1 VSKEMLKYRFG
12 NGIDAHRFSA
22 GRPLIL
28 GGVTIPFPQ
37 GLLGH
42 SDADVLTHAIID
54 ALLGAAA
61 LDDIGTHFPDT
72 DPQYKAISSMVLLK
86 KILEIITAAGFQIGQ
101 IDATIVTQAPKM
113 RPYIPAIR
121 QSLADCLRLPIAD
134 ISVKAKTTE
143 GMGFTGR
150 GEGILA
156 LATATLITT

>member
-1 VSKEMLKYRFG
+1 MQKYRFG
-12 NGIDAHRFSA
+12 NGIDAHRFCE

-28 GGVTIPFPQ
+28 GGVTVPFPQ

-72 DPQYKAISSMVLLK
+72 DNRYKNISSIILLDRT
-86 KILEIITAAGFQIGQ
+86 LEIISTAGYTIGQ
-101 IDATIVTQAPKM
+101 VDATIVTQAPKIK
-113 RPYIPAIR
+113 PFVPAIR
-121 QSLADCLRLPIAD
+121 QNLAEHLRLAITD
-134 ISVKAKTTE
+134 VSVKAKTTE

-150 GEGILA
+150 GEGILV
-156 LATATLITT
+156 LATATLIAL

>member
-1 VSKEMLKYRFG
+1 MPKYRFG
-12 NGIDAHRFSA
+12 NGIDAHRFSE

-61 LDDIGTHFPDT
+61 LDDIGAHFPDT
-72 DPQYKAISSMVLLK
+72 DERYKDISSLVLLSK
-86 KILEIITAAGFQIGQ
+86 TRELITAAGFQIGQ
-101 IDATIVTQAPKM
+101 IDATIVTQAPKL
-113 RPYIPAIR
+113 RPYVAAIR
-121 QSLADCLRLPIAD
+121 QSLADCLCLPITAL
-134 ISVKAKTTE
+134 SVKAKTTE
-143 GMGFTGR
+143 GLGFTGR

-156 LATATLITT
+156 LATATLITI

>member
-1 VSKEMLKYRFG
+1 MKYRIG
-12 NGIDAHRFSA
+12 NGLDAHRFTE

-28 GGVTIPFPQ
+28 GGIEIAFPM
-37 GLLGH
+37 GLAGH

-61 LDDIGTHFPDT
+61 LDDIGTHFPDD
-72 DPQYKAISSMVLLK
+72 DPRYRNINSILLLRQVLEMLTQRGYK
-86 KILEIITAAGFQIGQ
+86 IGNL
-101 IDATIVTQAPKM
+101 DTVIVAQEPKL

-121 QSLADCLRLPIAD
+121 QNLAREMNLPITD

-150 GEGILA
+150 GEGILSM
-156 LATATLITT
+156 ATVLLFLP

>member
-1 VSKEMLKYRFG
+1 MLKYRFG
-12 NGIDAHRFSA
+12 NGFDAHRFGA

-28 GGVTIPFPQ
+28 GGVTIPFEK

-61 LDDIGTHFPDT
+61 QDDIGTHFPDT
-72 DPQYKAISSMVLLK
+72 DPQYKDISSLVLLEK
-86 KILEIITAAGFQIGQ
+86 TLGIITPAGYQIGQ
-101 IDATIVTQAPKM
+101 IDATIVTQAPKL
-113 RPYIPAIR
+113 RPYIGAIR
-121 QSLADCLRLPIAD
+121 QSLAECLRIPVRD

-150 GEGILA
+150 GEGIFV
-156 LATATLITT
+156 LATATLITV

>member
-1 VSKEMLKYRFG
+1 MKYRIG
-12 NGIDAHRFSA
+12 NGIDAHRFTA

-28 GGVTIPFPQ
+28 GGIEIAFPM
-37 GLLGH
+37 GLAGH

-61 LDDIGTHFPDT
+61 LDDIGTHFPDD
-72 DPQYKAISSMVLLK
+72 DPRYRNINSILLLRQVLEMLTQRGYK
-86 KILEIITAAGFQIGQ
+86 IGNL
-101 IDATIVTQAPKM
+101 DTVIVAQEPKL

-121 QSLADCLRLPIAD
+121 QNLAREMNLPITD

-150 GEGILA
+150 GEGILSM
-156 LATATLITT
+156 ATVLLFLP

>member
-1 VSKEMLKYRFG
+1 MQKYRFG
-12 NGIDAHRFSA
+12 NGIDAHRFYE

-61 LDDIGTHFPDT
+61 LEDIGTHFPDT
-72 DPQYKAISSMVLLK
+72 DDRYKNISSIFLLDK
-86 KILEIITAAGFQIGQ
+86 TLEIITAAGYTIGQ
-101 IDATIVTQAPKM
+101 VDATIVTQAPKI
-113 RPYIPAIR
+113 RPFVPAIR
-121 QSLADCLRLPIAD
+121 QSLAEHLRLAITD
-134 ISVKAKTTE
+134 VSVKAKTTE

-150 GEGILA
+150 GEGILV
-156 LATATLITT
+156 LATATLITL